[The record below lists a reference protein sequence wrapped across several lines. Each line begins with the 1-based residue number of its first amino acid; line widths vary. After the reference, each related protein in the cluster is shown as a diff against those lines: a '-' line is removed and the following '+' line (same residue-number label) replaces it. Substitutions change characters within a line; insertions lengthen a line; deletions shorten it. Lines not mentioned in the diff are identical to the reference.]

1 MHRQSGLC
9 WIGRDKCPGCTVAVV
24 RLWVHR
30 VGGLLWTMVWL
41 FPLASVFPAVG
52 SALDVVGLA
61 AFAVGYT
68 VVTWSAFEVRG
79 WRRTRLAGL
88 AVVAVLGYGQAV
100 LHGSE
105 WLILPLFV
113 AACGVAVFGA
123 SPEPGPAVGVFL
135 TTEAVIIAIAVVRG
149 YEPILTAA
157 YVVGTFMSSAI
168 VFSVRQMNRL
178 IRELHETRRAL
189 AVAAVAEERL
199 RFARDLH
206 DLLGHTLSVIVV
218 KAEAVRRLADRDP
231 AAVASHARDIEDVG
245 RRALA
250 EVREAV
256 TGYRDGD
263 LPAEVERARQTLR
276 AADIDVTVH
285 DASDEVPSRAAAA
298 LAWVIREGVTNVVRH
313 SGARHCAIAIVTA
326 DGRTT
331 VELRDDGPPCPAP
344 VFGNGL
350 RGLAERLA
358 RDGGTLDAGPVAG
371 GFALTA
377 TVPIGG
383 AG

>member
-1 MHRQSGLC
+1 V
-9 WIGRDKCPGCTVAVV
+9 TVARPRPSSTRPSAASR
-24 RLWVHR
+24 RLF
-30 VGGLLWTMVWL
+30 LYILNL
-41 FPLASVFPAVG
+41 F
-52 SALDVVGLA
+52 
-61 AFAVGYT
+61 
-68 VVTWSAFEVRG
+68 
-79 WRRTRLAGL
+79 
-88 AVVAVLGYGQAV
+88 
-100 LHGSE
+100 
-105 WLILPLFV
+105 
-113 AACGVAVFGA
+113 
-123 SPEPGPAVGVFL
+123 
-135 TTEAVIIAIAVVRG
+135 IAIAVVRG

-331 VELRDDGPPCPAP
+331 VELRDDGPPRSAPA
-344 VFGNGL
+344 FGNGL

-377 TVPIGG
+377 TVPMGG